1 MKLFRSPLLI
11 PALILLIAAPANAD
25 VRGVPAPDE
34 RPQATIEGTITSVNV
49 PIAGG
54 GPIVTLLDGLVAF
67 DATGATVQYVNG
79 HAATTDTLA
88 AGHHVLALL
97 DPATAPLRA
106 TTVVILSD
114 RADVTFS
121 GRVDAVDLGAGTLTA
136 LGFTSKVTD
145 RTVFGGPFEGL
156 GSKGLEDVR
165 VGDMVFVEAKAD
177 DGALLATKVMRLGT
191 PSDSVR
197 RIHGMVASIG
207 ETAWTLTLADGSTL
221 AVKVGTETK
230 VTGAPKVGDTVD
242 VLARPQSD
250 GSLLA
255 VAILK
260 SVPPPAVTFERF
272 EGVVKAIGA
281 TAWTISPKG
290 GGSDRTFAVDGET
303 KVLGGPA
310 VGDAVGVL
318 AKKLDDGTWLAVV
331 IAKTML
337 SGPARTEVEFE
348 GVVKSIPPGHPT
360 GVWIVGETKVV
371 MTART
376 VVRGAPKVGDTVE
389 VEGLRNPDGVVQAS
403 KIEKR

>member
-1 MKLFRSPLLI
+1 MKHFLTSLLI
-11 PALILLIAAPANAD
+11 PALALLVAVPATAD
-25 VRGVPAPDE
+25 VRGVPATDE

-49 PIAGG
+49 PIVGG
-54 GPIVTLLDGLVAF
+54 GPIVTLLGGLVAF
-67 DATGATVQYVNG
+67 DATGAAVRYVNG
-79 HAATTDTLA
+79 HAAATDTLA
-88 AGHHVLALL
+88 AGQRVLALL
-97 DPATAPLRA
+97 DPATSPLRA

-121 GRVDAVDLGAGTLTA
+121 GRVDAVDLGAGTVTV
-136 LGFTSKVTD
+136 LGFTSRVTD

-165 VGDMVFVEAKAD
+165 VGDMVFVEAKA
-177 DGALLATKVMRLGT
+177 GEGVLLATKVMKLGA

-197 RIHGMVASIG
+197 RIHGTVASIG
-207 ETAWTLTLADGSTL
+207 ETAWTITLPDGST
-221 AVKVGTETK
+221 VTVRVGAETK

-260 SVPPPAVTFERF
+260 SVPPPAATFERF

-281 TAWTISPKG
+281 TAWAIAPKG
-290 GGSDRTFAVDGET
+290 GGPDRTFAVDGQT

-331 IAKTML
+331 IAKATQI
-337 SGPARTEVEFE
+337 GPARNEVEFV
-348 GVVKSIPPGHPT
+348 GVVKSVSPGRPS

-371 MTART
+371 VTSRT
-376 VVRGAPKVGDTVE
+376 VVRGEPRVGDTVE
-389 VEGLRNPDGVVQAS
+389 VEGLKSPDGVVQAS
-403 KIEKR
+403 KIEKL